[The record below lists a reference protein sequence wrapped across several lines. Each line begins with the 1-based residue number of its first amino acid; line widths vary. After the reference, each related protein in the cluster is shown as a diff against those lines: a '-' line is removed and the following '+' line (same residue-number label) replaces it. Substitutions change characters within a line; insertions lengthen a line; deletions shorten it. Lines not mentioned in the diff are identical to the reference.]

1 VQRSHQSKRTAVERW
16 RSFRLDD
23 KGSRAASWLQHADRR
38 KRADTRTQS
47 RATHAELLREI
58 ALWRQSIAR
67 PQLASMN
74 HFTKLR
80 DDFFE

>member
-1 VQRSHQSKRTAVERW
+1 VNRCNEAINRSALLSSVGGPSDSTTKVPAP
-16 RSFRLDD
+16 
-23 KGSRAASWLQHADRR
+23 
-38 KRADTRTQS
+38 RTQS